1 MKAYVIMQK
10 GYEYDDSIHNPVEGG
25 TPQKVFFN
33 KEDAY
38 IEKNR
43 LEIKTMKEMDITSY
57 TYSIEDELNVEINE
71 LTSFLES
78 LNEKYG
84 KPAPV
89 NKWDSLGE
97 YQLNPMA
104 SDEEAKKFLSMHS
117 IRFYEVVEVDVDVTS
132 LRDTQID
139 RILS

>member
-1 MKAYVIMQK
+1 MKAYVILQK
-10 GYEYDDSIHNPVEGG
+10 GYEYDDNIYNPQEGG
-25 TPQKVFFN
+25 TPMKVFFN
-33 KEDAY
+33 LQDANS
-38 IEKNR
+38 EKDR
-43 LEIKTMKEMDITSY
+43 LEIKSMKEQDISYY

-78 LNEKYG
+78 LNNKYG

-89 NKWDSLGE
+89 NRYDSLGE

-117 IRFYEVVEVDVDVTS
+117 IRFYELSEVDFDMAS

>member
-10 GYEYDDSIHNPVEGG
+10 GYEYDDNIYNPVEGG

-57 TYSIEDELNVEINE
+57 TYSIEDELNVEIDE